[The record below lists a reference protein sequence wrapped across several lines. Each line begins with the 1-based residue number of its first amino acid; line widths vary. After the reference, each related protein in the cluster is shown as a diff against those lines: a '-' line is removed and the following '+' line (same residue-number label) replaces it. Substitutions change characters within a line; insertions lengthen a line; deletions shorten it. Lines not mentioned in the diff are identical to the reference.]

1 MPKIKRELGD
11 TRNVI
16 FDISHSCVVLKMLV
30 NPVLATLKENIFFL
44 KYNLNPP
51 TNASFKSE
59 LGTVNPDEKRLLNA
73 LQKRYR

>member
-1 MPKIKRELGD
+1 
-11 TRNVI
+11 
-16 FDISHSCVVLKMLV
+16 MLV
-30 NPVLATLKENIFFL
+30 NPVLATLKDNIFFL

-59 LGTVNPDEKRLLNA
+59 LGTVNPDGNRLLNA